1 MRIPFWMG
9 NSLIK
14 FADRIFKHI
23 TRPRPD
29 LQQLRRCKIV
39 SHRGEH
45 DNQHVFENTI
55 AAFDRVQAHGA
66 WGIELDVR
74 WTRDLLPV
82 VFHDKNT
89 QRLFQNGTE
98 ICRVTFAELNAAF
111 PLIPKLEDV
120 IERYGVTM
128 HLMVEIKEEFYPDSL
143 YQNRV
148 LKEIFKQLQPVKDY
162 HLISLAP
169 QVFDLIDF
177 VPAPAFLPV
186 AELNVKHMSK
196 MAVEKKYG
204 GLLGHYALLNHK
216 ILKKHH
222 SLGQK
227 VGTGF
232 IESKNCLFRELNRH
246 VEWLFTNNT
255 VELQAILNSCL

>member
-1 MRIPFWMG
+1 MG
-9 NSLIK
+9 NTLVT
-14 FADRIFKHI
+14 FANRIFKHI
-23 TRPRPD
+23 GRPRPD
-29 LQQLRRCKIV
+29 LQQLQHCKIV

-55 AAFDRVQAHGA
+55 AAFDRVQARGA

-82 VFHDKNT
+82 VFHDRNT
-89 QRLFQNGTE
+89 QRLYQNGTE

-120 IERYGVTM
+120 IRRYGKNM
-128 HLMVEIKEEFYPDSL
+128 HLMVEIKEEYYPDPL

-148 LKEIFKQLQPVKDY
+148 LNETFEPLQPVRDY
-162 HLISLAP
+162 HLLTLAP
-169 QVFDLIDF
+169 RMFELLDF
-177 VPAPAFLPV
+177 VPAAAFLPV
-186 AELNVKHMSK
+186 AELNVKQLSK
-196 MAVEKKYG
+196 LAVEKKYG
-204 GLLGHYALLNHK
+204 GLLGHYALLNSR

-232 IESKNCLFRELNRH
+232 IESKNSLFRELNRH
-246 VEWLFTNNT
+246 VEWLFTNNA
-255 VELQAILNSCL
+255 VAMQAILNEYL